1 MSSSST
7 SPSAQP
13 SPSLL
18 DAIIQ
23 FFKRIRAL
31 MPSTDAL
38 LFYAA
43 VGACLLFAIFL
54 VFNSFIRRKPLNID
68 TIVKENKYI
77 AVTKQTLFAF
87 CFSAVAT
94 ALFLAFKTNFKIAA
108 LGATGDVSN
117 GWNDLTPEERA
128 FKLALVGM
136 FGCAI
141 YVLYQGYQL
150 LNWSV
155 TNTPR
160 DLIYLNAELKAE
172 LDNYMR

>member
-1 MSSSST
+1 MSV
-7 SPSAQP
+7 SA

-18 DAIIQ
+18 DAVMQ
-23 FFKRIRAL
+23 FFKRMWDSLPSADVL
-31 MPSTDAL
+31 M
-38 LFYAA
+38 FYAA
-43 VGACLLFAIFL
+43 VGACLLFAVFL
-54 VFNSFIRRKPLNID
+54 VFNAFFRRKPLNID
-68 TIVKENKYI
+68 TIIKENKYI

-94 ALFLAFKTNFKIAA
+94 ALFLAFNSRLNTAS
-108 LGATGDVSN
+108 GASI
-117 GWNDLTPEERA
+117 GWKDLSPEERA

-141 YVLYQGYQL
+141 YVLYQCYQL

-160 DLIYLNAELKAE
+160 ELTELSAELKSE
-172 LDNYMR
+172 LDYMRG

>member
-1 MSSSST
+1 MSV
-7 SPSAQP
+7 SA

-18 DAIIQ
+18 DAVIQ
-23 FFKRIRAL
+23 FFKRMWDSL
-31 MPSTDAL
+31 PSTDVL
-38 LFYAA
+38 MFYAA

-68 TIVKENKYI
+68 TIIKENKYI

-87 CFSAVAT
+87 CVSAVAT
-94 ALFLAFKTNFKIAA
+94 ALFLAFNSRLNTTTDS
-108 LGATGDVSN
+108 GASI
-117 GWNDLTPEERA
+117 GWKDLSPEDRA

-136 FGCAI
+136 FACAI

-160 DLIYLNAELKAE
+160 EVTEMNAEMKAE
-172 LDNYMR
+172 IEKLR

>member
-1 MSSSST
+1 MSTSASLSSSS
-7 SPSAQP
+7 S

-18 DAIIQ
+18 DAVMQ
-23 FFKRIRAL
+23 FFKRMWDSLPSADVL
-31 MPSTDAL
+31 M
-38 LFYAA
+38 FYAA
-43 VGACLLFAIFL
+43 VGACLLFAVFL
-54 VFNSFIRRKPLNID
+54 VFNAFFRRKPLNID
-68 TIVKENKYI
+68 TIIKENKYI
-77 AVTKQTLFAF
+77 AVTKQTVFAF

-94 ALFLAFKTNFKIAA
+94 ALFLAFNSRLTTAS
-108 LGATGDVSN
+108 GASI
-117 GWNDLTPEERA
+117 GWKDLTPEERA

-160 DLIYLNAELKAE
+160 EVAELNAELKSE
-172 LDNYMR
+172 LDYLR

>member
-1 MSSSST
+1 MSASSSS
-7 SPSAQP
+7 SS

-18 DAIIQ
+18 DAVIQ
-23 FFKRIRAL
+23 FFKRMWDSL
-31 MPSTDAL
+31 PSTDVL
-38 LFYAA
+38 MFYAA

-68 TIVKENKYI
+68 TIIKENKYI

-87 CFSAVAT
+87 CLSAVAT
-94 ALFLAFKTNFKIAA
+94 ALFLAFNSRLTTASGGESI
-108 LGATGDVSN
+108 
-117 GWNDLTPEERA
+117 GWKDLSPEERA

-136 FGCAI
+136 FACAI

-160 DLIYLNAELKAE
+160 EVTELNADLKSKLNEL
-172 LDNYMR
+172 RR

>member
-1 MSSSST
+1 M
-7 SPSAQP
+7 
-13 SPSLL
+13 
-18 DAIIQ
+18 
-23 FFKRIRAL
+23 
-31 MPSTDAL
+31 
-38 LFYAA
+38 FYAA

-68 TIVKENKYI
+68 TIIKKNKYI
-77 AVTKQTLFAF
+77 AITKQTLFAF

-94 ALFLAFKTNFKIAA
+94 ALFLAFKTRMNTDS
-108 LGATGDVSN
+108 GASI
-117 GWNDLTPEERA
+117 GWKDLTPEERA

-160 DLIYLNAELKAE
+160 EVTELNADLKSKLNEL
-172 LDNYMR
+172 RR

>member
-87 CFSAVAT
+87 CVSAVAT
-94 ALFLAFKTNFKIAA
+94 ALFLAFKSRPDTAS
-108 LGATGDVSN
+108 GAVST
-117 GWNDLTPEERA
+117 GWNNLTPEERA

-136 FGCAI
+136 VGCAI

-150 LNWSV
+150 LNWSI

-160 DLIYLNAELKAE
+160 KLIYLNAEMKAE

>member
-1 MSSSST
+1 MTDSSSSS
-7 SPSAQP
+7 SPSSSSS
-13 SPSLL
+13 SPSLF
-18 DAIIQ
+18 DAIVQ
-23 FFKRIRAL
+23 FFKRMWDSL
-31 MPSTDAL
+31 PSTDVL
-38 LFYAA
+38 IFYTA

-68 TIVKENKYI
+68 TIIKENKYI

-94 ALFLAFKTNFKIAA
+94 ALFLAFNSRLNTAS
-108 LGATGDVSN
+108 GVSI
-117 GWNDLTPEERA
+117 GWKDLSPEERA

-160 DLIYLNAELKAE
+160 DSTKLSA
-172 LDNYMR
+172 

>member
-1 MSSSST
+1 MSSSS
-7 SPSAQP
+7 S

-18 DAIIQ
+18 DAVIQ
-23 FFKRIRAL
+23 FFKRMWDSLPSADVL
-31 MPSTDAL
+31 M
-38 LFYAA
+38 FYAA
-43 VGACLLFAIFL
+43 VGACLLVAIFL
-54 VFNSFIRRKPLNID
+54 VFNSFVRRKPLNID
-68 TIVKENKYI
+68 TIVKKNKYI

-94 ALFLAFKTNFKIAA
+94 ALFLAFNSRLNTAS
-108 LGATGDVSN
+108 GASI
-117 GWNDLTPEERA
+117 GWKDLTPDERT

-150 LNWSV
+150 LNWSI

-160 DLIYLNAELKAE
+160 EVTELSAEIKSE
-172 LDNYMR
+172 LDYMRG